1 MIKHL
6 ESLKVDT
13 GWGGSA
19 FFFLVSE
26 QTFCGEPVDAFTVNW
41 TALYFV
47 FFIQWTFLIFFC
59 IHCDR
64 TAQEVACAR
73 IVKKKKKLVFFF
85 LIRVRN
91 SVFFFSSPLLICQ
104 SDCTVCFESR
114 IRKKPNPVPSHLVDQ
129 RQYGR
134 EWSRFSFQVW
144 FNCRIFWCCLF
155 GLNVLPDHTS
165 LNKAF

>member
-1 MIKHL
+1 MIKTPWI
-6 ESLKVDT
+6 SKSRW

-19 FFFLVSE
+19 FSFLVLE
-26 QTFCGEPVDAFTVNW
+26 QTLYGEPVDAFTVNW

-73 IVKKKKKLVFFF
+73 HSKKKKSVFFF
-85 LIRVRN
+85 LIRVRS
-91 SVFFFSSPLLICQ
+91 SVFFFCCFFFPLLICQ

-144 FNCRIFWCCLF
+144 FNCRILMLLIWLKC
-155 GLNVLPDHTS
+155 S
-165 LNKAF
+165 AWSY